1 MKDFYVIRK
10 DRDEGRRGGLI
21 TAIKKSVYHQ
31 VLDFG
36 SVLNQK
42 MEVLLC
48 RVYRYRKPALILANV
63 YNPDGNNTDLE
74 TVFDLVKNAIKPT
87 EEFLIVGDFNAHS
100 GIWCGCGNKNGS
112 GSALEKILEGQDEVI
127 LLTPYGL
134 PTRANPHRGSDSTI
148 DLAFT
153 CGRMANKTAVTSEIN
168 SNLIS
173 DHFPVI
179 VDIEGR
185 IESPKI
191 DNQARFIFKKANWKE
206 YRTSLESIELENEL
220 NPFENIEDKICKFQ
234 QLLLETAE
242 KIIPQS
248 KLRKNSHRE
257 PIWWNTECENTKKAM
272 NRAAI
277 TTIKFYLQIITLS

>member
-1 MKDFYVIRK
+1 MW
-10 DRDEGRRGGLI
+10 L
-21 TAIKKSVYHQ
+21 
-31 VLDFG
+31 
-36 SVLNQK
+36 
-42 MEVLLC
+42 
-48 RVYRYRKPALILANV
+48 
-63 YNPDGNNTDLE
+63 
-74 TVFDLVKNAIKPT
+74 
-87 EEFLIVGDFNAHS
+87 
-100 GIWCGCGNKNGS
+100 WNKNGS
-112 GSALEKILEGQDEVI
+112 RSALEKILEGQDEVI

-134 PTRANPHRGSDSTI
+134 PTRENPHRGSYSTI

-153 CGRMANKTAVTSEIN
+153 SGRMANKTAVTSEIN

-173 DHFPVI
+173 DPLPVI

-185 IESPKI
+185 IESTKI

-272 NRAAI
+272 NRAAN
-277 TTIKFYLQIITLS
+277 TLSLIHISEPTRRS